1 MLALVVSLLLFTAGL
16 AVALSYHFA
25 GLTMDRREAERLKR
39 ACLGATRGILRDLA
53 SPAHAAYAKL
63 DPGYTRDVVL
73 FALDQLQRDLSKLA
87 QMGGARLWPM
97 LAAFRLYLAAFRLKA
112 HVRASLGDARR
123 CIGFELFLLRRVQ
136 Q

>member
-1 MLALVVSLLLFTAGL
+1 MLALVVSLLFISVGF

-53 SPAHAAYAKL
+53 SPAHAAYARI
-63 DPGYTRDVVL
+63 DPSYTRDVVL
-73 FALDQLQRDLSKLA
+73 FALDQLRADLNKLA
-87 QMGGARLWPM
+87 QLGGARLWPM

-112 HVRASLGDARR
+112 RFRANLNDARR
-123 CIGFELFLLRRVQ
+123 CIGFELFVLRWVE
-136 Q
+136 